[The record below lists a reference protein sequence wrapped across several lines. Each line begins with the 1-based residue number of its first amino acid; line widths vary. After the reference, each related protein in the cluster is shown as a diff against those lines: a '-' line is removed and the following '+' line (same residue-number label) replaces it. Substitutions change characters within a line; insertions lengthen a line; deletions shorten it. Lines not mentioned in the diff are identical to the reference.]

1 MEFGIKHMAGVFIVG
16 AGGLVCAILFF
27 LSKKWFVAVRTK
39 ETSAESDTGL
49 EETLYTTDKTMSK
62 EDIANAVKV

>member
-27 LSKKWFVAVRTK
+27 LSKKWFVAVRTREK
-39 ETSAESDTGL
+39 SGESDTGVD
-49 EETLYTTDKTMSK
+49 ETLYTTDKTVSK
-62 EDIANAVKV
+62 EAVANAVKV